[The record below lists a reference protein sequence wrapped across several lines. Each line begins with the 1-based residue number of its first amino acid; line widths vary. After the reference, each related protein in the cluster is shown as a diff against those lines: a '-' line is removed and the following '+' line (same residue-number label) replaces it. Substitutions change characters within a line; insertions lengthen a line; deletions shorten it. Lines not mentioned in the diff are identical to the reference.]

1 MSQKAVHLAS
11 TCRGGV
17 IQEEGSRRRRGK
29 EASQP
34 HTVGRAEARSEG
46 GSDVETW
53 AACRRS
59 RRGPGGGVDGRGEA
73 KGEKVSRVCAHGAV
87 REGWAPQRA
96 AVKAYTGGGG
106 RWCSGCAGGGSS
118 GRGIGDGAPGR
129 RVGQPRHGVQWAGEA
144 GGEEGRP
151 GQGWDVGSAGG
162 GESVRQGE
170 SVVSAGTG
178 EHGAADCP
186 A

>member
-1 MSQKAVHLAS
+1 M
-11 TCRGGV
+11 
-17 IQEEGSRRRRGK
+17 QE
-29 EASQP
+29 
-34 HTVGRAEARSEG
+34 VSEG
-46 GSDVETW
+46 
-53 AACRRS
+53 A
-59 RRGPGGGVDGRGEA
+59 RGEVGGRGEA

-87 REGWAPQRA
+87 REGRAPQRA

-106 RWCSGCAGGGSS
+106 RWCSGCAGGGPPGVGLGTGLRAGEEASP
-118 GRGIGDGAPGR
+118 GA
-129 RVGQPRHGVQWAGEA
+129 VGVEWAGEV

-151 GQGWDVGSAGG
+151 GQGREVGSAGG
-162 GESVRQGE
+162 GESVRQCE

>member
-1 MSQKAVHLAS
+1 M
-11 TCRGGV
+11 
-17 IQEEGSRRRRGK
+17 QE
-29 EASQP
+29 
-34 HTVGRAEARSEG
+34 VSEG
-46 GSDVETW
+46 
-53 AACRRS
+53 A
-59 RRGPGGGVDGRGEA
+59 RGEGGGRGEA
-73 KGEKVSRVCAHGAV
+73 KREKVSRVRALGAV
-87 REGWAPQRA
+87 REGRAPQRA

-106 RWCSGCAGGGSS
+106 RWCSGCARGGLP
-118 GRGIGDGAPGR
+118 GAGLGTGFRAGEEVRPGA
-129 RVGQPRHGVQWAGEA
+129 VGVVWAGEV

-151 GQGWDVGSAGG
+151 GQGREVGSVGG

>member
-1 MSQKAVHLAS
+1 M
-11 TCRGGV
+11 
-17 IQEEGSRRRRGK
+17 QE
-29 EASQP
+29 
-34 HTVGRAEARSEG
+34 VSEG
-46 GSDVETW
+46 
-53 AACRRS
+53 A
-59 RRGPGGGVDGRGEA
+59 RGEVGGRGEA

-87 REGWAPQRA
+87 REGRAPQRA

-106 RWCSGCAGGGSS
+106 RWCSGCTGGGPTGVGLVMRLRAGEKVSP
-118 GRGIGDGAPGR
+118 GA
-129 RVGQPRHGVQWAGEA
+129 VGVAWAGEV

-151 GQGWDVGSAGG
+151 GQGREVGSAGG
-162 GESVRQGE
+162 RESVRQGE

>member
-1 MSQKAVHLAS
+1 M
-11 TCRGGV
+11 
-17 IQEEGSRRRRGK
+17 QE
-29 EASQP
+29 
-34 HTVGRAEARSEG
+34 VSEG
-46 GSDVETW
+46 
-53 AACRRS
+53 A
-59 RRGPGGGVDGRGEA
+59 RGEVGGRGEA
-73 KGEKVSRVCAHGAV
+73 KGEKVSRVCAHRAV
-87 REGWAPQRA
+87 REGRAPQRA

-106 RWCSGCAGGGSS
+106 RWCSGCAGGGPPGVGLGTGLRAGEEVSP
-118 GRGIGDGAPGR
+118 GA
-129 RVGQPRHGVQWAGEA
+129 VGVEWAGEV

-151 GQGWDVGSAGG
+151 GQGREVGSAGG

>member
-1 MSQKAVHLAS
+1 MAS

-17 IQEEGSRRRRGK
+17 IQKEGSPRWQGR

-46 GSDVETW
+46 GSDPETW

-59 RRGPGGGVDGRGEA
+59 RRGPGGRSAARGKARGEN
-73 KGEKVSRVCAHGAV
+73 VSRVCAHGAA
-87 REGWAPQRA
+87 RDGRAPQRA

-106 RWCSGCAGGGSS
+106 RWWSGCAGGGPTGVGLGTGLRVREKVSP
-118 GRGIGDGAPGR
+118 GAM
-129 RVGQPRHGVQWAGEA
+129 GVEWAGEV
-144 GGEEGRP
+144 GGEESRP
-151 GQGWDVGSAGG
+151 GWGREVGSAGG
-162 GESVRQGE
+162 GESVQQGE